1 MKICVLF
8 FFWLYRCSLRK
19 AKTMEQLVEFVAKAL
34 VENPDEVEV
43 SQRSY
48 RDRIVVRLSVDPE
61 DTGRVIGK
69 GGRVAN
75 AIRTVMRVAAA
86 NDGRDATL
94 KIL

>member
-1 MKICVLF
+1 
-8 FFWLYRCSLRK
+8 
-19 AKTMEQLVEFVAKAL
+19 MEKLVEFLAKSL
-34 VENPDEVEV
+34 VENPDAVEV

-48 RDRIVVRLSVDPE
+48 RDRVVVRLVVDPE

-75 AIRTVMRVAAA
+75 AIRTVMRVAAS

>member
-1 MKICVLF
+1 
-8 FFWLYRCSLRK
+8 
-19 AKTMEQLVEFVAKAL
+19 MEQLVEFVAKAL

>member
-1 MKICVLF
+1 
-8 FFWLYRCSLRK
+8 
-19 AKTMEQLVEFVAKAL
+19 MEKLVEFLAKSL
-34 VENPDEVEV
+34 VENPDGVEV
-43 SQRSY
+43 SQRAY
-48 RDRIVVRLSVDPE
+48 RDRVVVRLVVDQE

-86 NDGRDATL
+86 NDGRDVTL